1 MRAWNTPITQQMP
14 DPTKAKDIAKRV
26 LRYYRKSRRDLPWRE
41 RGDAYGVWISE
52 IMLQQTRVA
61 AVIPYYERWLR
72 SFPTIEAL
80 AEADLD
86 EVLAHW
92 SGLGY
97 YSRARNI
104 HSCAKEVQANYAGH
118 LPRTAKE
125 LRALPGIGRYTAGAV
140 SSIAYKQHEALVDGN
155 VARVISRVFAIEDN
169 IKSTAGIKEQWRIC
183 EALVPK
189 SSPGDFNQGL
199 MEIGAMLCKPKNP
212 DCEQCPL
219 KEPCRAFNEGRIDEL
234 PVVSKRKTASE
245 KPLLALEAGYLE
257 RGGKLLL
264 GHRKAEGLFGG
275 LWELPS
281 ADSRDLL
288 ASLTGLEL
296 NFHGKEA
303 SIEHQQVL
311 SHRRLRIR
319 VWPAEVSGRTKLA
332 ADSPY
337 QRLSWLRLAEIPSIG
352 ISTAT
357 RSILERRSE
366 IQHER

>member
-1 MRAWNTPITQQMP
+1 MP
-14 DPTKAKDIAKRV
+14 DTKTANDIAKRV
-26 LRYYRKSRRDLPWRE
+26 LRYYRHQKRDLPWRK

-61 AVIPYYERWLR
+61 AAIPYYERWLR

-104 HSCAKEVQANYAGH
+104 HSCAKEVQSSYGG
-118 LPRTAKE
+118 LMPKTAKE

-140 SSIAYKQHEALVDGN
+140 SSIAYQQHEALVDGN
-155 VARVISRVFAIEDN
+155 VARVISRVFALTEN

-183 EALVPK
+183 EAIVPK
-189 SSPGDFNQGL
+189 SAPGDFNQGL
-199 MEIGAMLCKPKNP
+199 MEIGALLCKPKNP
-212 DCEQCPL
+212 ECDACPL
-219 KEPCRAFNEGRIDEL
+219 ATHCRAHKEGRTLEL
-234 PVVSKRKTASE
+234 PVVSKRKKAE
-245 KPLLALEAGYLE
+245 DKPLLTQDACFVE
-257 RGGKLLL
+257 RSGKLLL
-264 GHRKAEGLFGG
+264 AHRKPEGLFGG

-281 ADSRDLL
+281 ANARSELT
-288 ASLTGLEL
+288 SLTGLEL
-296 NFHGKEA
+296 AFADDAA
-303 SIEHQQVL
+303 SLEHKQVL

-319 VWPAEVSGRTKLA
+319 VWRAQASGRTRLA
-332 ADSPY
+332 KNSPY
-337 QRLSWLRLAEIPSIG
+337 LRLSWLRPAEIPSIG

-357 RSILERRSE
+357 RSILERKSE
-366 IQHER
+366 IDHER

>member
-1 MRAWNTPITQQMP
+1 MP
-14 DPTKAKDIAKRV
+14 DSSTAKNIARCV
-26 LRYYRKSRRDLPWRE
+26 VRYYRKNRRDLPWRE

-72 SFPTIEAL
+72 SFPTIDAL
-80 AEADLD
+80 AKADLD
-86 EVLAHW
+86 DVLAHW

-104 HSCAKEVQANYAGH
+104 HSCAKEVTTSYGGH

-125 LRALPGIGRYTAGAV
+125 LRTLPGIGRYTAGAI

-183 EALVPK
+183 EALVP
-189 SSPGDFNQGL
+189 SSAPGDFNQGL
-199 MEIGAMLCKPKNP
+199 MEIGALLCKPKNP
-212 DCEQCPL
+212 DCDLCPL
-219 KEPCRAFNEGRIDEL
+219 SEHCRARNEGRIAEL
-234 PVVSKRKTASE
+234 PVVSKRKAARE
-245 KPLLALEAGYLE
+245 KPLLALEAGFFE

-264 GHRKAEGLFGG
+264 AHRKAEGLFGG

-281 ADSRDLL
+281 SESRDELS
-288 ASLTGLEL
+288 ALTGLKL
-296 NFHGKEA
+296 SFLGRTA
-303 SIEHQQVL
+303 SLEHEQVL

-319 VWPAEVSGRTKLA
+319 VWPAQVSGRTRLVQG
-332 ADSPY
+332 SPY
-337 QRLSWLRLAEIPSIG
+337 QRLSWLRLSELPSIG

-357 RSILERRSE
+357 RSILQRRSE
-366 IQHER
+366 IRYER

>member
-1 MRAWNTPITQQMP
+1 MP
-14 DPTKAKDIAKRV
+14 DSTKANDIAKRV
-26 LRYYRKSRRDLPWRE
+26 LRYYRKNRRDLPWRK

-52 IMLQQTRVA
+52 IMLQQTRVS

-80 AEADLD
+80 AGAELD
-86 EVLAHW
+86 EVLSHW

-104 HSCAKEVQANYAGH
+104 HSCAKEVQARYGGE

-155 VARVISRVFAIEDN
+155 VARVVSRVFAVEDN
-169 IKSTAGIKEQWRIC
+169 IKSTAGIREQWRIC

-189 SSPGDFNQGL
+189 NAPGDFNQGL
-199 MEIGAMLCKPKNP
+199 MEIGAMLCKPKTP
-212 DCEQCPL
+212 DCVKCPL
-219 KEPCRAFNEGRIDEL
+219 QEHCRAFNEGRIDQL
-234 PVVSKRKTASE
+234 PVVSKRKAASE

-264 GHRKAEGLFGG
+264 AHRKAEGLFGG

-281 ADSRDLL
+281 ANSREAL
-288 ASLTGLEL
+288 ADLTGLKL
-296 NFHGKEA
+296 SFLGKQA
-303 SIEHQQVL
+303 SLLHEQVL

-319 VWPAEVSGRTKLA
+319 VWPAQVSGRTKLA
-332 ADSPY
+332 HDSPY